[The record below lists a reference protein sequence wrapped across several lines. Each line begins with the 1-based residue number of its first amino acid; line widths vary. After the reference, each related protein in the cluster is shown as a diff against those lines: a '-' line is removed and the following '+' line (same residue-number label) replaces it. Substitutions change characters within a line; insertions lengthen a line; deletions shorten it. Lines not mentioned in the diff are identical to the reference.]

1 MTMTMTLYLLTS
13 VNLLRG
19 SQFVQDLLLK
29 DLKRRQV
36 LRERSSLER
45 IQGLPTWVGKTVDQ
59 KPLTNR
65 DRDTRIQDVIS
76 VLARV
81 VHQAALVLVDKS
93 CGQMLKLSYD
103 AHIICNVFLFL
114 NIYKPKTII
123 SFSKRKAS

>member
-1 MTMTMTLYLLTS
+1 MTMTLYLLMS

-36 LRERSSLER
+36 LRERNSLER

-81 VHQAALVLVDKS
+81 VHQAALVR
-93 CGQMLKLSYD
+93 G
-103 AHIICNVFLFL
+103 
-114 NIYKPKTII
+114 
-123 SFSKRKAS
+123 